1 MAEIIYRETATGPIP
16 SSTTVKNA
24 MLTNVEMD
32 GNIRSIVT
40 DLNTKAS
47 TTALNNGIQ
56 AAADSAIAMAIALG

>member
-16 SSTTVKNA
+16 STTTVKNA

-32 GNIRSIVT
+32 GNIRSIVS
-40 DLNTKAS
+40 DLSTKAS
-47 TTALNNGIQ
+47 TTALNAGVQ

>member
-16 SSTTVKNA
+16 STTTVKNA

-40 DLNTKAS
+40 DLASKAS
-47 TTALNNGIQ
+47 TTALNAGVQ